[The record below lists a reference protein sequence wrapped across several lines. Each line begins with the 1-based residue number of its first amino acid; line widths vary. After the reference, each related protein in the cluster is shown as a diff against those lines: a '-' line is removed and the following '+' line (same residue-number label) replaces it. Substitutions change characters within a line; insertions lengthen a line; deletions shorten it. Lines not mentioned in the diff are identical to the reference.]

1 MWGIDY
7 EIMSA
12 QNIHGQSNVNTHHCV
27 ISFGPILELIAIG
40 ARGGFWNT
48 RNRITSV
55 SYHDF
60 ERSES
65 KLPYMCPG
73 YSNHMYNQQ
82 WGRIAHNVTITELS
96 EYISYIM
103 NPGSEQD
110 YRAHNITTFVLS
122 VARMASTDTD
132 RGRGLP
138 SLLPRQ
144 CQLRTMLRSRCPSL
158 MSRNHC
164 HNKSASSSEL
174 SKYPLCLP
182 VGCGDS
188 GSPSKRQAGGR
199 SSPEKDSYYET
210 LLLWRSVGPFKK
222 SWKHPSSPE
231 GRLHRWSSL
240 GHGVRSSSSSLVPT
254 KLRLP
259 LSQHKSHEG
268 WDNRACQ
275 PPSVR
280 WKPPQCRWNPCTLA

>member
-1 MWGIDY
+1 MRLSWWSCPWVRLSGRWAISERFLIITWGIDY

-103 NPGSEQD
+103 NPGSEKD

-122 VARMASTDTD
+122 AAWMASTDTD

-138 SLLPRQ
+138 SFLANANSGQ
-144 CQLRTMLRSRCPSL
+144 C
-158 MSRNHC
+158 
-164 HNKSASSSEL
+164 
-174 SKYPLCLP
+174 Y
-182 VGCGDS
+182 
-188 GSPSKRQAGGR
+188 
-199 SSPEKDSYYET
+199 
-210 LLLWRSVGPFKK
+210 GPGVLVWWVEIIVIT
-222 SWKHPSSPE
+222 S
-231 GRLHRWSSL
+231 LHRLVSSQSIL
-240 GHGVRSSSSSLVPT
+240 CVCQSGAEIVD
-254 KLRLP
+254 LP
-259 LSQHKSHEG
+259 LSDKQAVAQVQRKTHTMRHCSSE
-268 WDNRACQ
+268 D
-275 PPSVR
+275 
-280 WKPPQCRWNPCTLA
+280 L